1 MERENKC
8 SKVIQWA
15 GKDCQVSGAPFS
27 NDHQTIQAPVSD
39 KNCTADLSSRFVC
52 QNREKKESGCSKKS
66 SLQGQE
72 PLRQGAVCYPSSVPW
87 TSLLLTPTSIRLGHT
102 PSLHVHNSVG
112 WSLFW
117 VTALWGK
124 GKCLS
129 SLLHTVERQF
139 FFHESTCT
147 DHVKISV
154 IAFYTTFS
162 FICHFSA
169 RFCSS
174 VNCSYVPFWLTKEI
188 KRHSTSPSY
197 CMPLFSAQ
205 YSVFAKHPSVSV
217 DAIPFNL
224 RAGEGTNHLVSAF
237 LCLQIPEQ
245 ISTGVCAFCRANI
258 PSDSMVV
265 QPFTGTGKSF

>member
-1 MERENKC
+1 MERENRC

-87 TSLLLTPTSIRLGHT
+87 TSLLRLGHT

-139 FFHESTCT
+139 FFSWKYLHRSRQDFC
-147 DHVKISV
+147 HCILHNC
-154 IAFYTTFS
+154 
-162 FICHFSA
+162 FIYLSLQCQI
-169 RFCSS
+169 
-174 VNCSYVPFWLTKEI
+174 L
-188 KRHSTSPSY
+188 
-197 CMPLFSAQ
+197 
-205 YSVFAKHPSVSV
+205 
-217 DAIPFNL
+217 
-224 RAGEGTNHLVSAF
+224 F
-237 LCLQIPEQ
+237 LCELFLC
-245 ISTGVCAFCRANI
+245 TFLAH
-258 PSDSMVV
+258 
-265 QPFTGTGKSF
+265 